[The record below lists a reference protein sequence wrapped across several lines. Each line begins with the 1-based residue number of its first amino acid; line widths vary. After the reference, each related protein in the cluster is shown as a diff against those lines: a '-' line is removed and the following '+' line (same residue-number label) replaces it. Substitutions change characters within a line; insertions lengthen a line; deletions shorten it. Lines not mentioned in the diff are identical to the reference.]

1 MTCCESRIESRW
13 APTHRVLVFMPT
25 RRCAASFDVM
35 LNPDGGARTVGA
47 FERGEGPSLQR
58 QPGGW
63 TIPPDSDLPDARE
76 AVIFRIRPAN
86 SAIADWEAL
95 AM

>member
-1 MTCCESRIESRW
+1 MTCCESHAEPRW

-47 FERGEGPSLQR
+47 FERGEGPSLQL

-63 TIPPDSDLPDARE
+63 TIPPDSDLPDANE
-76 AVIFRIRPAN
+76 AVIFRIRPACN
-86 SAIADWEAL
+86 SVAEREPL